1 MGQVDLFVSPQ
12 WWAVINSEGLEMVKG
27 LHRERTEE
35 QF

>member
-1 MGQVDLFVSPQ
+1 MGQVDGFVSPQ
-12 WWAVINSEGLEMVKG
+12 WWTVINSEGLEMVRD